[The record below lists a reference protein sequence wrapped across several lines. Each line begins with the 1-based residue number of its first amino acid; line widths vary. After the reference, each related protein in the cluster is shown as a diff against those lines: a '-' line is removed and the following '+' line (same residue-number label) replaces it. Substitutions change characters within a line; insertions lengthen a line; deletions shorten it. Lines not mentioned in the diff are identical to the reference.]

1 MSARTDLSGGYQ
13 ATGIPTG
20 IHLQRGAPYF
30 YPNRSRFVRRLQT
43 AISCSGRKAAVVNV
57 MVKRRGLTRQV

>member
-20 IHLQRGAPYF
+20 ILELWLVFSILYLAAGFLMLIANY
-30 YPNRSRFVRRLQT
+30 RRLDDL
-43 AISCSGRKAAVVNV
+43 RE
-57 MVKRRGLTRQV
+57 RRR

>member
-20 IHLQRGAPYF
+20 IHLTVGAPEF
-30 YPNRSRFVRRLQT
+30 YPGDWEASFSEGWLRLSRPRS
-43 AISCSGRKAAVVNV
+43 A
-57 MVKRRGLTRQV
+57 GLASPVDRAEI